1 MDRILLSFGC
11 LRGILHYV
19 VCNMAQPRRK
29 AQGAPKWLR
38 GGRVTWS
45 EIELARL
52 VAQGIP
58 TSVLADVVE
67 LGVLTREE
75 VTRLIVPRRTLAHRK
90 RRRERLSPDESD
102 RLARVLL
109 LRDIALRT
117 FDDAEK
123 AGGWLRTPNR
133 ALSGEIPLGLVV
145 TSIGARLV
153 EDALLRIEHGVY
165 T

>member
-1 MDRILLSFGC
+1 MR
-11 LRGILHYV
+11 
-19 VCNMAQPRRK
+19 A
-29 AQGAPKWLR
+29 AKWLR
-38 GGRVTWS
+38 GGRSSWS
-45 EIELARL
+45 EIELAQL

-75 VTRLIVPRRTLAHRK
+75 VTRFIVPRRTLAHRK
-90 RRRERLSPDESD
+90 RRREHLSAEESD
-102 RLARVLL
+102 RLARVLE

-117 FDDAEK
+117 FDGDAEK
-123 AGGWLRTPNR
+123 ASAWLRMPNR
-133 ALSGEIPLGLVV
+133 ALSGEVPLELVV
-145 TSIGARLV
+145 TSAGARLV

>member
-1 MDRILLSFGC
+1 
-11 LRGILHYV
+11 
-19 VCNMAQPRRK
+19 MAQRRRK
-29 AQGAPKWLR
+29 AQGAAKWLR
-38 GGRVTWS
+38 GGRGTWS
-45 EIELARL
+45 ELELARL

-90 RRRERLSPDESD
+90 RRGEHLSADESD

-109 LRDIALRT
+109 LRDITLRT
-117 FDDAEK
+117 FDGDAEK
-123 AGGWLRTPNR
+123 ATAWLRTPNR

-145 TSIGARLV
+145 TSTGARLV
-153 EDALLRIEHGVY
+153 EDALLRIEHGVF